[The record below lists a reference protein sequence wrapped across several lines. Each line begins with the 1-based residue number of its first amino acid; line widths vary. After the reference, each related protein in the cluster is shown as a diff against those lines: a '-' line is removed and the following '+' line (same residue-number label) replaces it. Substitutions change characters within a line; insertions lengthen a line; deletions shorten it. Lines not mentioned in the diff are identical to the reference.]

1 MRILH
6 ISPMYFPALGGAEL
20 HLQELSEGL
29 VARGHEVTVLA
40 ANVRSSWDLWA
51 SRHGSLPKVEVIN
64 GVKVVRFRPDGG
76 LMGAGLNGCL
86 ELPGG
91 YRSLRLLF
99 TGEGLDLLGQGPRAA
114 FSIIPYILRSQ
125 ADIIVSMNW
134 YWPPAFYA
142 YLARRIKSF
151 RLVGIPLFHTAEDWC
166 KREIYRR
173 MLEQCDA
180 MIANTQSEADYA
192 RQRGVSRVEVAGVGV
207 HPQAFANK
215 NGAETRAK
223 HHLGDRP
230 VVGFVGRA
238 TPNKGIC
245 LVIEAMRR
253 VWQRHQ
259 EVRLVLAG
267 PRPPKSSQLEVL
279 LESLTQAE
287 RERIVR
293 IHDFANHEKA
303 SIYDAFDVF
312 VLPST
317 GESFGLGYLEA
328 WMCSKPVIGARIG
341 PTECV
346 IDEGVDG
353 LLVRPDDA
361 ADLAHKIVELL
372 SDRERREGMGRRGH
386 EKTLA
391 RFTWKQVTDKVERL
405 YGEVLTTPR
414 HGRPLKR
421 TS

>member
-1 MRILH
+1 
-6 ISPMYFPALGGAEL
+6 
-20 HLQELSEGL
+20 
-29 VARGHEVTVLA
+29 
-40 ANVRSSWDLWA
+40 
-51 SRHGSLPKVEVIN
+51 
-64 GVKVVRFRPDGG
+64 
-76 LMGAGLNGCL
+76 
-86 ELPGG
+86 
-91 YRSLRLLF
+91 
-99 TGEGLDLLGQGPRAA
+99 
-114 FSIIPYILRSQ
+114 
-125 ADIIVSMNW
+125 MNW
-134 YWPPAFYA
+134 YWPPAYYA

-151 RLVGIPLFHTAEDWC
+151 RLVGIPLFHTAEAWC
-166 KREIYRR
+166 KREIYTP
-173 MLEQCDA
+173 MLKQCDA

-207 HPQAFANK
+207 HPQAYVNS
-215 NGAETRAK
+215 NGAEIRAK
-223 HHLGDRP
+223 HHIGDRP

-238 TPNKGIC
+238 TPNKGIF

-253 VWQRHQ
+253 VWQRDP
-259 EVRLVLAG
+259 EVCLVLAG
-267 PRPPKSSQLEVL
+267 PRPPASSQLEVL
-279 LESLTQAE
+279 LASLTQAE

-293 IHDFANHEKA
+293 IHDFAEHEKA

-353 LLVRPDDA
+353 LLVMPDDV

-372 SDRERREGMGRRGH
+372 SDRERRERMGRSGH

-391 RFTWKQVTDKVERL
+391 RFTWTQVTDKVERL
-405 YGEVLTTPR
+405 YGEVLKSGLKSRVAT
-414 HGRPLKR
+414 RPPNRVNSDSKSGL
-421 TS
+421 